1 MWVHKAAS
9 YPVWLDQSN
18 RRMVLFNKPEKV
30 PFWACE
36 RHRRWQSPRAYVD
49 YEHTKKSD
57 PGNFKQI
64 LENSLNEPEMVY
76 FCKYF
81 TRLLNCCIKQHKEKV
96 MWLVGEPN
104 SGRTSLFTSISC
116 PIPARY
122 IAMISKQKAFKKSL
136 LDENTPRIFLDET
149 HANVMDPDDWKILT
163 QGVLTTHDH

>member
-18 RRMVLFNKPEKV
+18 RRMVLFNKPAKV

-49 YEHTKKSD
+49 YEHTKKPD

-64 LENSLNEPEMVY
+64 LENSLNKPKMVY

-81 TRLLNCCIKQHKEKV
+81 IGLLNCCIKQHKEKV

-104 SGRTSLFTSISC
+104 SGRTSLLHPSR
-116 PIPARY
+116 ARSQQDTLQWSL
-122 IAMISKQKAFKKSL
+122 SKRRSKRAYLMKTRPESSWTRHMPMCWIQMTGKYWHR
-136 LDENTPRIFLDET
+136 EC
-149 HANVMDPDDWKILT
+149 
-163 QGVLTTHDH
+163 